1 MDRGTW
7 RATVRGV
14 TQSQTRLSDFTHTH
28 THTHTNAINGE
39 KACDASQDQGG
50 DRDPRS
56 SSHKQDPG
64 GGRLRDPRLGVVD
77 TRSHH
82 GPGKM

>member
-1 MDRGTW
+1 MDRGAW

-14 TQSQTRLSDFTHTH
+14 TQSRTRLSDFTHTH
-28 THTHTNAINGE
+28 THTHTYTHTNAINGE
-39 KACDASQDQGG
+39 KAFDWSQDQGG

-64 GGRLRDPRLGVVD
+64 GGGLSDPRVG
-77 TRSHH
+77 
-82 GPGKM
+82 G